1 METASRVKGVETHT
15 YPLVTVGKNAGVEK
29 GPNLVVAGQ
38 NRRSGHCY
46 FITHFLFKLLLLLN
60 SNYI

>member
-15 YPLVTVGKNAGVEK
+15 YPLVTLCKNARVEK
-29 GPNLVVAGQ
+29 GPNLVAAGH
-38 NRRSGHCY
+38 NRRSEHWY